1 MHFLKCKKKSVKAMF
16 ENKCDLDYISINSTI
31 TFKMPPVGAL
41 F

>member
-1 MHFLKCKKKSVKAMF
+1 MHFLKCKNKSVQAMF